1 MTARQKNLN
10 ASVSIPPKIDS
21 PPPVLFGL
29 GFIVESLLDASLNRA
44 VNFIREVEGLR
55 VLRHPVRR
63 RGAGDNGAYVEILEA
78 PRQGELGGGDV
89 QLFGDLGQLA
99 DFVEAFFAEHP
110 VSQSLVS
117 LGRETTVV
125 GEAVVILAGQQTAA
139 RETPGGRTEPDV
151 LQRSILPL
159 YPLAVKHVV
168 LRLLRGGGDE
178 VLASGHLVGGRICSA
193 LHPLV
198 SQ

>member
-10 ASVSIPPKIDS
+10 ARAPIPAKIDS

-29 GFIVESLLDASLNRA
+29 GFIVENLLDAFLSRA
-44 VNFIREVEGLR
+44 VNFVREVEGLR
-55 VLRHPVRR
+55 VLRHPVRI
-63 RGAGDNGAYVEILEA
+63 RGASDNGAYVEILEA

-89 QLFGDLGQLA
+89 QLFDDLGPLA
-99 DFVEAFFAEHP
+99 DLVEAFFVEHP

-125 GEAVVILAGQQTAA
+125 GEAGRHTCRSADRCPG
-139 RETPGGRTEPDV
+139 TPGGRTEPDV

-159 YPLAVKHVV
+159 CPLAVKHIV
-168 LRLLRGGGDE
+168 LRLLRGGGTRFSRR
-178 VLASGHLVGGRICSA
+178 ATS
-193 LHPLV
+193 
-198 SQ
+198 

>member
-10 ASVSIPPKIDS
+10 ACAPIPAKIDS

-29 GFIVESLLDASLNRA
+29 GFIVENLLDAFLDRT
-44 VNFIREVEGLR
+44 VNFVREVEGLR

-63 RGAGDNGAYVEILEA
+63 RGASDNGAYVEILAA
-78 PRQGELGGGDV
+78 PREGELGGGDV
-89 QLFGDLGQLA
+89 QLVGDLGQLA
-99 DFVEAFFAEHP
+99 DLVEAFFAEHP
-110 VSQSLVS
+110 VTQSLVS

-125 GEAVVILAGQQTAA
+125 GVAVVILAGQQTAA

-159 YPLAVKHVV
+159 CPLAVKHIV
-168 LRLLRGGGDE
+168 LRLLRGGGTRFSRR
-178 VLASGHLVGGRICSA
+178 ATS
-193 LHPLV
+193 
-198 SQ
+198 